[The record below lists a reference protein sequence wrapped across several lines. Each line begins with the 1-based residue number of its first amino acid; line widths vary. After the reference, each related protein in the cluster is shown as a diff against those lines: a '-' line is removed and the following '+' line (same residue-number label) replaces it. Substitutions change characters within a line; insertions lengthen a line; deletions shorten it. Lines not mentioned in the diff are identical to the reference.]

1 MAEKKEKEQKSK
13 SSKKTEKADPSK
25 KKVKGRA
32 FYHWA
37 DQMAAKICA
46 KFKDEK
52 TIHMASG
59 ITPSGTV
66 HIGNF
71 REVITVELI
80 KRAVE
85 KQGKKV
91 SFLYSWDDYDV
102 FRKVPKNMPKPELLK
117 TYLRKPI
124 VDVPDTFDCEHASY
138 AEHNEKQFEEQL
150 GIVGITPQFV
160 YQSKKY
166 RSGTYAE
173 MIIKANSFRES
184 IREILNKFRK
194 EDLPDD
200 WFPVSVYCD
209 SCNSDETHI
218 TSFKGH
224 FLAYVCRCGHSET
237 VDVSKSSNVKLPWRV
252 DWPMRWALE
261 KIMFEPGGKDH
272 STQGGSYD
280 TAKEIVALFNW
291 EAPLYLMYD
300 FVRIKGGGGKISS
313 SKGDV
318 ITVTDALDVY
328 EPSIIRWLFAGS
340 RPGSEFAIAFDLDVI
355 KVYEDF
361 DKCER
366 IYFGEHKVSDK
377 EFENQ
382 KRVYELSCVSAVPKT
397 LPYQPSFRHLTNVLL
412 MNDLD
417 IDKSIGYYEK
427 ELKSKN
433 DKERLRT
440 RAECAVRW
448 LEKYAPDDFTFS
460 INKKTPVVDLS
471 KEQIKALKDVAKA
484 LKAKEWEDKDLH
496 EELYVILTNHKLD
509 TKTFFTAAYQVLI
522 SKDKGPKLAAFLI
535 EIKER
540 AIVLFEGL

>member
-1 MAEKKEKEQKSK
+1 MTKKKEKKLDSK
-13 SSKKTEKADPSK
+13 NTKKGDPSKK

-32 FYHWA
+32 LYHWA

-71 REVITVELI
+71 REVITVDLI

-85 KQGKKV
+85 KQGKNV

-102 FRKVPKNMPKPELLK
+102 FRKVPKNMPKQDKLK

-124 VDVPDTFDCEHASY
+124 VDVPDTFGCKHTSY
-138 AEHNEKQFEEQL
+138 ADHNEKQFEEQL
-150 GIVGITPQFV
+150 SAVGISPNFV

-166 RSGTYAE
+166 RSGAYAE
-173 MIIKANSFRES
+173 MIIKANNVREE
-184 IREILNKFRK
+184 IKEILNAFRK
-194 EDLPDD
+194 EDLSPD
-200 WFPVSVYCD
+200 WLPVSVYCGK
-209 SCNSDETHI
+209 CNSDETHV
-218 TSFKGH
+218 TSFEGH
-224 FLAYVCRCGHSET
+224 SLIYVCRCGHAET
-237 VDVSKSSNVKLPWRV
+237 IDVRKSSNVKLPWRV

-272 STQGGSYD
+272 STQGGSFD
-280 TAKEIVALFNW
+280 TAKEIVKLFDW

-300 FVRIKGGGGKISS
+300 FVRIKGKGGKISS
-313 SKGDV
+313 SVGDV
-318 ITVTDALDVY
+318 VTVTDALEVY
-328 EPSIIRWLFAGS
+328 EPEIIRWLFAGS

-382 KRVYELSCVSAVPKT
+382 KRIYELSCVSDVPKK

-417 IDKSIGYYEK
+417 IEKSIGYYEK
-427 ELKSKN
+427 ELKGKS
-433 DKERLRT
+433 DKKRLRC

-460 INKKTPVVDLS
+460 INKKTPSINLS
-471 KEQIKALKDVAKA
+471 SAQIKALKDVAKA
-484 LKAKEWEDKDLH
+484 LKAKEWEDIALH
-496 EELYVILTNHKLD
+496 EELYVILHNHELD
-509 TKTFFTAAYQVLI
+509 TKMFFTAAYQVLI

-535 EIKER
+535 EIKDR
-540 AIVLFEGL
+540 AIKLFNGL